1 VAVPRKYWLI
11 AALVV
16 LVALTAGGAY
26 AAREPYA
33 VARMATGY
41 AAKETCSCL
50 HVSGRALDSCIA
62 ELPQQ
67 ARESVVLTTSGDS
80 VRASILFGAVSADSV
95 YEDGFGCRLVN

>member
-1 VAVPRKYWLI
+1 VPGKYWLI
-11 AALVV
+11 AALV
-16 LVALTAGGAY
+16 LVALLAGGAY

-50 HVSGRALDSCIA
+50 HVSGRALEACIA

-67 ARESVVLTTSGDS
+67 ARESIALTTTGAR
-80 VRASILFGAVSADSV
+80 VHASALFNVIGADAV
-95 YEDGFGCRLVN
+95 YEDEYGCRLLN